1 MTPEEIQADRVR
13 RRIERDREA
22 RRKERA
28 KALPLPT
35 EIEPT
40 PEFQPLETERAASA
54 RESEEAYK
62 AVAERMKPP
71 DDMGQTMESERSRLE
86 AERTAGQR
94 SIEPGQERA
103 ETEVQSYL
111 FPTFRPTRIRAVDPA
126 ARFAVSPAEAEP
138 FELSDA
144 QLDAAILASGEG
156 TEQLKDLDL
165 ERRIRRREREEELRA
180 TPMEQVLA
188 RRAPP
193 PGGPEGEVMYLDPET
208 GKLRQPTAFEE
219 VVEAGAKQQ
228 IMSESAAKEASKRI
242 KDAQSE
248 FDRRVAK
255 GEDVSWYEVAGPYFS
270 GILSTPDETGAGT
283 VETELGA
290 ALRSGLGT
298 ISALA
303 AEGYFRGLGY
313 EVDQNGVPKDPD
325 DFGLAVANLRKQAGL
340 PAVVGSLEGN
350 VLFGGITAA
359 AKKVSP
365 EVGGTIE
372 RALMSIPQLA
382 IPLPGVATQGTERG
396 PTSKD
401 PEGRR
406 RVSGIEVPSVLED
419 PRGFLEAETR
429 RIARSIASGRTIGD
443 ELLDSPDARAWYAN
457 VYGDEDA
464 AFWGGSV
471 ADVFMPAGPGTAA
484 RLGGAAAGAAARSAT
499 AAKATG
505 TLINVAEELRGA
517 QSFLGQV
524 AKGVVSPAADVAAA
538 VVPGR
543 ASDGRVVRR
552 VAEKVVDSMNV
563 ADALK
568 LQAKAAIKPTSQTID
583 QVANDIKTVI
593 RGPQFEY
600 VYSTLLRNVPDDMVM
615 VTDRV
620 AVPRALA
627 SKWKAKALQLKQ
639 DALLRPVADV
649 RSELDAFAASDPTY
663 RAQLKNIYS
672 TLDKAKGR
680 LLSTSERAGIESEW
694 RKFVAKN
701 GAAHTARTNEELK
714 DASRFYARRP
724 RDFNPDYGIDEVWS
738 GIPASDVERMLNR
751 LVDKELLR
759 AIPSEARLA
768 NDLTGAQI
776 AIKDIGTGINKLLG
790 DSMLSRRLRA
800 TIGGNKLGP
809 LRQETV
815 SAAAARQ
822 QIAAAAQTS
831 IREDGVAILNKAQAR
846 GDFDDALRSETA
858 RRLASAGVN
867 EDEAWL
873 KALEAIYGNPEVAK
887 AVRAGAFADAAN
899 LPGIVGK
906 NAAGASE
913 FTDYPSV
920 EALKAVDRLYARS
933 GRFLTNNFSTDLFGG
948 ILLPNYRKALLK
960 VFLEEGVRKRV
971 AQVAKSADIYRGGVD
986 FIADPR
992 FNAAQAKAAAEAFA
1006 DDLKLT
1012 TRDPAQARTELKA
1025 ISPSEY
1031 AVRLYD
1037 PQASDVERKLA
1048 ESGEE
1053 LFTLA
1058 EGVEPR
1064 VRADLLETASQG
1076 YDWAIA
1082 NLSKNMQNAAKY
1094 GYYLPNVPYILG
1106 KVFSLPLVMTITSG
1120 LSRTGQALD
1129 QVVNRMFRGGGLTL
1143 PDGRYLSPAD
1153 LEYEARF
1160 HGIGLTDVE
1169 STRVGALADDLIR
1182 DGQRAAAKVGGRG
1195 TLRYTKALGIDLGN
1209 PFSRTIGERLAH
1221 SMELSFR
1228 RAVFESRLV
1237 AGDSLAE
1244 AAAAAR
1250 RSVLDYSASP
1260 DWVRNLVGRY
1270 VADASVQFQMTVELL
1285 RYAKDAPGA
1294 ARVFAKAN
1302 SARAKNEDP
1311 YGIHGDR
1318 ALKSLG
1324 VITAGDKAYYLPSIG
1339 RAYAPL
1345 EYGIAAARN
1354 GNQMLASMARAYQM
1368 DGDDIERALLGD
1380 ITEGGLKLARSGI
1393 NAALPVLSNAI
1404 NASLDALGVDEKYKS
1419 NDVPDAKPMDDTA
1432 AFWAAAVLAHHND
1445 LDRKGGDWNM
1455 FLRVF
1460 QPDFVLPSAEQA
1472 AYPNATDLRRRYWKV
1487 RPEGMP
1493 YLVWGV
1499 DTETNETIYA
1509 AMEPSEVGKLNMQ
1522 VLRAVPGAGLAE
1534 ALGQAQA
1541 AVVEL
1546 HQGAG
1551 EPVEVRPEEAIPRLS
1566 REAPEQALGFV
1577 LGEAPTVESERRR
1590 QAAALAAE
1598 RAAGGAKA
1606 E

>member
-1 MTPEEIQADRVR
+1 VTPEEIQADRDR

-111 FPTFRPTRIRAVDPA
+111 LPTFRPTRIRAVDPA

-188 RRAPP
+188 RRAPA
-193 PGGPEGEVMYLDPET
+193 PGGPEGEVMYLDPDT

-340 PAVVGSLEGN
+340 PAVVAPLSAIG
-350 VLFGGITAA
+350 AA
-359 AKKVSP
+359 ARRISP
-365 EVGGTIE
+365 ETGGTIE
-372 RALMSIPQLA
+372 RALLSIPQLA
-382 IPLPGVATQGTERG
+382 IPLPGVATEGTERE

-419 PRGFLEAETR
+419 PRGFFEAETR
-429 RIARSIASGRTIGD
+429 RIARNVASGRTFGD
-443 ELLDSPDARAWYAN
+443 EFLDSPDTRAWYAN

-471 ADVFMPAGPGTAA
+471 SDVFMPAGPGTAA
-484 RLGGAAAGAAARSAT
+484 RLGGAAAGAAAKSAT

-517 QSFLGQV
+517 QSFLGQA
-524 AKGVVSPAADVAAA
+524 AKGVVGTAADVAAA

-627 SKWKAKALQLKQ
+627 SKWKARALQIKQ
-639 DALLRPVADV
+639 EALLRPVADV
-649 RSELDAFAASDPTY
+649 RSELDTLSVLDPKY
-663 RAQLKNIYS
+663 RAQLASLYKITDN
-672 TLDKAKGR
+672 AKGR
-680 LLSTSERAGIESEW
+680 VLSLNERTAFDKEW
-694 RKFVAKN
+694 RKFASKN
-701 GAAHTARTNEELK
+701 GLDPEDSTLLTT
-714 DASRFYARRP
+714 RRP
-724 RDFNPDYGIDEVWS
+724 QDVAPLDPSYANLTWS
-738 GIPASDVERMLNR
+738 DIPAFGVERLLNR
-751 LVDKELLR
+751 LVDKELLK

-800 TIGGNKLGP
+800 TVGGNKLGP

-815 SAAAARQ
+815 STAAARQ

-831 IREDGVAILNKAQAR
+831 IREDGQAILRLAEKK
-846 GDFDDALRSETA
+846 GDFDDALRSEA
-858 RRLASAGVN
+858 KRRLSNLGISA
-867 EDEAWL
+867 DEAWI

-906 NAAGASE
+906 NAAGAAE

-920 EALKAVDRLYARS
+920 KALQAVDRLYARS
-933 GRFLTNNFSTDLFGG
+933 GRFLTNNFSTDVFGG

-971 AQVAKSADIYRGGVD
+971 AEVAKSADIYRGGVD

-1182 DGQRAAAKVGGRG
+1182 DGQRAAAKAKVSGRA
-1195 TLRYTKALGIDLGN
+1195 LRYTKALGIDLGN

-1445 LDRKGGDWNM
+1445 LDRKSGDWNM